1 MKFAF
6 VQIARSRTNAKFVT
20 SVIPA
25 PETMRKVNVHLVGMN
40 LIIEKFKQFPNWKQ
54 LKILEV

>member
-1 MKFAF
+1 MKDCE
-6 VQIARSRTNAKFVT
+6 VCICPDCQKQ
-20 SVIPA
+20 
-25 PETMRKVNVHLVGMN
+25 RKVNVHLVGMN